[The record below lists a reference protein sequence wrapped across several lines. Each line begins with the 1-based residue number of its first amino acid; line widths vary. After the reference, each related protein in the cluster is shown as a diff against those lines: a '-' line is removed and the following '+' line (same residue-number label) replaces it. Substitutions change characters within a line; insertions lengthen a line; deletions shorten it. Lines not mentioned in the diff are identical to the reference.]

1 MIKNMVD
8 KIIKFI
14 HKSKYREKLLEL
26 LKDLES
32 NNLSKYDIKVIKWKK
47 WFKRIRVWD
56 IRIIF
61 VNQYWYNEIVR
72 INNRWDIY

>member
-1 MIKNMVD
+1 MVD